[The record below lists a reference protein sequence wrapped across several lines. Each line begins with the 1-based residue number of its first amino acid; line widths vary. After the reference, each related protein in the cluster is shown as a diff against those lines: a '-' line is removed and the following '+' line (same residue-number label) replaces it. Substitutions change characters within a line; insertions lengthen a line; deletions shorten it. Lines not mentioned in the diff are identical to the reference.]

1 MNCTGNK
8 GMVYVICVKKS
19 NQYEF
24 VQRINLV
31 LLKNNDCTN
40 AQCSIQKEKKS
51 IMFINSRKNLML
63 YFKLKPH
70 PASAAWEDGLG

>member
-1 MNCTGNK
+1 
-8 GMVYVICVKKS
+8 
-19 NQYEF
+19 